1 MALAARTL
9 QRVRFT
15 KCVFLSDAGLCAMA
29 EFLWLEQLDVSGC
42 HRLTD
47 DGLEVLSEVRP
58 RPQLEVYVWRGERH
72 CRIIT

>member
-9 QRVRFT
+9 QRVRFS

-42 HRLTD
+42 HRITD
-47 DGLEVLSEVRP
+47 DGLEVLAEVSSFVPSFLPSFLPSFVRWS
-58 RPQLEVYVWRGERH
+58 V
-72 CRIIT
+72 

>member
-9 QRVRFT
+9 QRVRFA
-15 KCVFLSDAGLCAMA
+15 KCVVLSDAGLCAMA

-58 RPQLEVYVWRGERH
+58 RQQLEVYVWRGERH
-72 CRIIT
+72 CRNFT